1 MARAALEALGGGEP
15 TAFVRHVGGAEGA
28 ESSGT
33 LIVRSSDTEGSLG
46 SADLDR
52 AGAALGRRAI
62 ASGGAETQA
71 LPGGGLL
78 FAQGYRPTDVLVIA
92 GGGHIAVELAALG
105 DALGFRVLV
114 IDDRA
119 EFVEPARF
127 APGVATR
134 LVDFAEAFDGIEMS
148 ASTYLVLVTRGHE
161 HDLDCLRRVL
171 AERARPAYVGLIGS
185 RRRVRA
191 AFIALRSAGVPDSEL
206 ARLHAPIGLDIGAET
221 PAEIAVAIAAELVA
235 VRRGVTPPGA
245 LRDRE
250 RVLERLQAAPGGK
263 AAGTRA
269 APGASRD
276 DDGAH
281 PNDSEG

>member
-1 MARAALEALGGGEP
+1 MAREALEALGGGEP
-15 TAFVRHVGGAEGA
+15 IAFVRHVEDAEGP
-28 ESSGT
+28 ESSDG
-33 LIVRSSDTEGSLG
+33 LIVRSGDTEGTLG
-46 SADLDR
+46 STALDR
-52 AGAALGRRAI
+52 AGAALGRRAL
-62 ASGGAETQA
+62 ASGGVETQP

-78 FAQGYRPTDVLVIA
+78 FAQGYRPTDRLVIA

-105 DALGFRVLV
+105 DALDFRVLV
-114 IDDRA
+114 MDDRP

-127 APGVATR
+127 APGVETR
-134 LVDFAEAFDGIEMS
+134 LVDFAEAFEGIEMS

-191 AFIALRSAGVPDSEL
+191 AFLALRGAGVPDAEI

-221 PAEIAVAIAAELVA
+221 PAEIAVAIAAELIA
-235 VRRGVTPPGA
+235 VRRGTTPPGA

-250 RVLERLQAAPGGK
+250 RVLDRLQAAASGE
-263 AAGTRA
+263 AAGSPA
-269 APGASRD
+269 ASGPSRD

-281 PNDSEG
+281 PSDSAG